1 MARMPC
7 PTMRVSGERRG
18 GVGRECIYVFPAERG
33 AALDTIDV
41 PHGVVAGGHGAVV
54 GLALDHVDTGRYGE
68 QGPWAKGMQSLH
80 AVKEVGPPVLAVEGL
95 CSWSACVAAG

>member
-7 PTMRVSGERRG
+7 PAVRVSGERRG
-18 GVGRECIYVFPAERG
+18 WVGRECIYVFQAERG

-54 GLALDHVDTGRYGE
+54 GLALDHVDTGRHGE
-68 QGPWAKGMQSLH
+68 QGPWAR
-80 AVKEVGPPVLAVEGL
+80 
-95 CSWSACVAAG
+95 ACRAYTPSKR